1 MKKKLAIITLLTGV
15 FICLLIW
22 TFSPVTKQKDE
33 VSEFVNNGN
42 ETIELSIERDSI
54 YADGVDPNGVYNIPR
69 GIIVDDT
76 TAVEYAKLVLFPI
89 YGKAFIEKER
99 PYSVKLLNGNI
110 WCITGSLPANTEGGV
125 FSILI
130 NKTDGRVLKISHSK

>member
-1 MKKKLAIITLLTGV
+1 MRKKKILVTLLVGGLIYL
-15 FICLLIW
+15 FIWGI
-22 TFSPVTKQKDE
+22 SPAKEFQEE
-33 VSEFVNNGN
+33 VQEFVNNGD
-42 ETIELSIERDSI
+42 ETVELNIERDSI
-54 YADGVDPNGVYNIPR
+54 YADGVDPNGVYNKIG

-76 TAVEYAKLVLFPI
+76 TAVEYAKLVLFSI
-89 YGKAFIEKER
+89 YGKACIEKER

-130 NKTDGRVLKISHSK
+130 NKRDGQVLKISHTK